1 MLFQHYSIERKRL
14 ITGCLLFLPVF
25 IFLFAIFIVPLLSVI
40 KQSFLRY
47 DIATHQSF
55 FAGLD
60 NYITIMKDSTF
71 HISLINAFVF
81 TSTAIV
87 FHMLFGWIFALM
99 LWRAWPIDGLRSF
112 FKSII
117 LIPWIFSA
125 PAAALIFK
133 LLYHPQGFLNYFSM
147 TFFDIRIGF
156 LSDPKIALFS
166 VLAVCAW
173 KDFVMYMVLLLGGLQ
188 RIPESLYEAAKLDG
202 CTPIKTFRYITFPI
216 MKPLT
221 LILILI
227 DFVTTINHFDLIW
240 VMTKGG
246 PLKSTYLPGFLI
258 YEKGIQRFDLGYAT
272 ALSMVM
278 LFIVIIVMVLYLK
291 ISKEEEQNV

>member
-25 IFLFAIFIVPLLSVI
+25 LFLLAVFIIPLLSVI
-40 KQSFLRY
+40 KQSFLQY
-47 DIATHQSF
+47 DIKTHQSF
-55 FAGLD
+55 FVGFK
-60 NYITIMKDSTF
+60 NYFTILKDPIF
-71 HISLINAFVF
+71 HTSLINAFVF
-81 TSTAIV
+81 TSTTII
-87 FHMLFGWIFALM
+87 FHMLIGWTVALM
-99 LWRAWPIDGLRSF
+99 LWRTWSIDGLRSF
-112 FKSII
+112 FKSIV

-133 LLYHPQGFLNYFSM
+133 MLYHPQGFFNYFSM
-147 TFFDIRIGF
+147 EMFDIRIGF
-156 LSDPKIALFS
+156 LSNPKIALFS
-166 VLAVCAW
+166 VLAVNAW

-188 RIPESLYEAAKLDG
+188 RIPDSLYEAAKLDG

-272 ALSMVM
+272 ATSMVM
-278 LFIVIIVMVLYLK
+278 LFIVIIFMILYLK
-291 ISKEEEQNV
+291 ISKNEEQNV